1 MARGVKVKV
10 SGFKELDK
18 VLGQLPKATG
28 KKTLERVLLRSA
40 APMQETAE
48 GLAARRDPGASVR
61 TFKVKGGAK
70 KVRRVGTLEHL
81 TQIGTRLT
89 KNQARMKRK
98 EGKDFA
104 EVYVGTRDKIGLLIE
119 EGTKDAAPQPF
130 MRPAWDQHKQ
140 EALTSIQQDMGE
152 EIMATA
158 ARAARRGARKR

>member
-1 MARGVKVKV
+1 VARGGKFKV

-18 VLGQLPKATG
+18 VLGQLPKATA
-28 KKTLERVLLRSA
+28 KKALERVLLKAA
-40 APMQETAE
+40 APMQETAQ

-61 TFKVKGGAK
+61 TFKVPGGGK
-70 KVRRVGTLEHL
+70 KVRKVGTLETL

-89 KNQARMKRK
+89 KRQARMTRK

-119 EGTKDAAPQPF
+119 DGTKDTAPQPF

-140 EALTSIQQDMGE
+140 EALTSIQQGMGE
-152 EIMATA
+152 EVMAAA
-158 ARAARRGARKR
+158 ARVARRGARKR